1 MKAMAPRTLTE
12 VELEAAHWI
21 AVLDSPAISN
31 TEMAR
36 FHDWLAADEKHKR
49 AYEALAATSDKIDA
63 FLATEAPTG
72 HTQPRSRLTR
82 RGLLT
87 GGAIAAATTGAVLLG
102 RRFLDL
108 ARREEFATALR
119 QPRSVA
125 LSDGTRIELAPGA
138 RILATLTLAA
148 RSIRFEEGVALFNVA
163 HDPQRPFIVSTR
175 YGEIRAL
182 GTEFVVRLGEDRAIA
197 TVLSGRVEAR
207 RPSLFP
213 NSQTPPDAVCEANA
227 EVVLQRDSVSVSS
240 LQEDGL
246 ERRLIW
252 RDRMV
257 ALDDQSLRDAA
268 AEIERFTGVRF
279 VFSDAATADIRLTG
293 YIEGDDVEGFI
304 ALLAANAGVEA
315 ERRPDG
321 AIVLS
326 QQHPL

>member
-1 MKAMAPRTLTE
+1 MAPRTLTE

-21 AVLDSPAISN
+21 AVLDSPAISSA
-31 TEMAR
+31 EMAR

-63 FLATEAPTG
+63 FLAAETPAPRQ
-72 HTQPRSRLTR
+72 TQPRPRLTR
-82 RGLLT
+82 RVFLT
-87 GGAIAAATTGAVLLG
+87 GGAIAATVTGAVLLG
-102 RRFLDL
+102 RPLLDL
-108 ARREEFATALR
+108 ARREEFAARLR
-119 QPRSVA
+119 QPRSIA

-138 RILATLTLAA
+138 RIQATLTTAV

-163 HDPQRPFIVSTR
+163 HDAERPFIVSTR

-182 GTEFVVRLGEDRAIA
+182 GTEFVVRLGEDRAVA

-227 EVVLQRDSVSVSS
+227 EIVLQEDSVSVST

-279 VFSDAATADIRLTG
+279 VFSDAATADIRLSG

-304 ALLAANAGVEA
+304 ALLNANAGVEA

-321 AIVLS
+321 AVVLS
-326 QQHPL
+326 LQHPL

>member
-1 MKAMAPRTLTE
+1 MAPRTLTE

-21 AVLDSPAISN
+21 AVLDSPAISS

-49 AYEALAATSDKIDA
+49 AYEALVTTSDKIDA
-63 FLATEAPTG
+63 FLAAETPAPRQAPPQ
-72 HTQPRSRLTR
+72 HRLTKR
-82 RGLLT
+82 VFLT
-87 GGAIAAATTGAVLLG
+87 GGAIAAAATGAVLLG
-102 RRFLDL
+102 RPLFNL
-108 ARREEFATALR
+108 AGGEVFDATGGR
-119 QPRSVA
+119 SHSVA

-138 RILATLTLAA
+138 RIQATLTTAV

-163 HDPQRPFIVSTR
+163 HDAERPFIVSTR
-175 YGEIRAL
+175 YGDIRAL

-207 RPSLFP
+207 RPTLFP
-213 NSQTPPDAVCEANA
+213 NTQTPPDAVCAARA
-227 EVVLQRDSVSVSS
+227 EIVLQRDSVSVSS
-240 LQEDGL
+240 LQTDGL

-268 AEIERFTGVRF
+268 AEIEGFTGVRF
-279 VFSDAATADIRLTG
+279 VFRDAATADIRLSG
-293 YIEGDDVEGFI
+293 YIEGDDVDGFI

-315 ERRPDG
+315 ERRADG
-321 AIVLS
+321 VIVLS